1 MRVVRP
7 VAIVLVAFSMI
18 CLACGFFPPVT
29 SAAEAPLL
37 LWETSFDSYPDM
49 GGNGY
54 DVMHDVLPTDDGGAV
69 AAGYAIPPGSHAP
82 GGKPQQA
89 LLVRLDAFG
98 AEVWHTY
105 LGELANDGYEVRR
118 VRQTA
123 DGGFV
128 VVCVAWTPYG
138 PGSAGMYYNTS
149 FVAKLD
155 RAGGEQWRY
164 RFDPLLLDEV
174 GDVDVLPDGSVV
186 AAGRVWTNGGG
197 TSTAVAKISSSGSL
211 LWLRK
216 ELPDYIG
223 NAGRIAVTPDGGFFA
238 TSGGGLAQTLARY
251 APDGGYLWSALIE
264 ELDGE
269 LRLNEKDIH
278 GIIVKSDGGC
288 IVAGATRYN
297 YGATY
302 GPFRP
307 FLATFDARGRQTAT
321 LVVPTLSKWVHAVE
335 RLADGGLVAAEG
347 VEGSNTGP
355 VFIRYDREGNELWR
369 SDFGVLLAGQYIHA
383 IRVTGNG
390 GIVAAG
396 AIRGG
401 GAWAPPDGYVLMT
414 EGMPPDQSSGMG
426 KTGAQ
431 LACEKACHEDHR
443 GWVDLCRANHSPR
456 EITPSARGQCIDA
469 GAERLQQCLERCR

>member
-7 VAIVLVAFSMI
+7 HAVVLVSLFLL
-18 CLACGFFPPVT
+18 CLAIPPGSSIADT
-29 SAAEAPLL
+29 AEAPLL
-37 LWETSFDSYPDM
+37 LWEASFDSYPDM

-54 DVMHDVLPTDDGGAV
+54 DVLHDLVPTEDGGAV

-89 LLVRLDAFG
+89 LLVRLDALG

-105 LGELANDGYEVRR
+105 LGEVANDGYEVRR
-118 VRQTA
+118 VRKTSG
-123 DGGFV
+123 GGFV
-128 VVCVAWTPYG
+128 VACVAWTPFG
-138 PGSAGMYYNTS
+138 FGSAGMYYNTS

-155 RAGGEQWRY
+155 GAGAEQWRY
-164 RFDPLLLDEV
+164 RIAPVLLDEV
-174 GDVDVLPDGSVV
+174 GDIDVLPDGSVV
-186 AAGRVWTNGGG
+186 AAGRVWTAGGG
-197 TSTAVAKISSSGSL
+197 TSTAVAKISSTGSL

-216 ELPDYIG
+216 ELPDYIE
-223 NAGRIAVTPDGGFFA
+223 NVGRIAAAPDGGFFA
-238 TSGGGLAQTLARY
+238 TSSAGYGLTLARY
-251 APDGGYLWSALIE
+251 APDGRYLWSVPVG

-269 LRLNEKDIH
+269 LNLNEKAVH
-278 GIIVKSDGGC
+278 GITVKADGGS

-297 YGATY
+297 YGGSY

-369 SDFGVLLAGQYIHA
+369 SGFGAPLAERYIHA
-383 IRVTGNG
+383 IRVTGKG
-390 GIVAAG
+390 EIVAAG
-396 AIRGG
+396 AIWGIG
-401 GAWAPPDGYVLMT
+401 TWAPLDGYVMMT
-414 EGMPPDQSSGMG
+414 EGMAPDQGSGKG
-426 KTGAQ
+426 KSRVQ
-431 LACEKACHEDHR
+431 PACRKACHEDHR
-443 GWVDLCRANHSPR
+443 QWVDLCLANHNPR
-456 EITPSARGQCIDA
+456 EITPSARGRCVDA
-469 GAERLQQCLERCR
+469 GAERLHRCLKGCR

>member
-1 MRVVRP
+1 M
-7 VAIVLVAFSMI
+7 AIVLVASFLV
-18 CLACGFFPPVT
+18 CLASGLLPTVT

-49 GGNGY
+49 GGYGY
-54 DVMHDVLPTDDGGAV
+54 DVMHDVSPTDDGGAV
-69 AAGYAIPPGSHAP
+69 AAGYATPPGSHVP
-82 GGKPQQA
+82 GGMPQQA

-98 AEVWHTY
+98 TEVWRTY
-105 LGELANDGYEVRR
+105 LGELTNDGYEVRR
-118 VRQTA
+118 IRRTA

-128 VVCVAWTPYG
+128 VVCVAWTPFG
-138 PGSAGMYYNTS
+138 PGAAGMYYNTS

-155 RAGGEQWRY
+155 GAGSERWRY

-186 AAGRVWTNGGG
+186 AAGRVWTPGGG
-197 TSTAVAKISSSGSL
+197 TSTAVAKISSTGSL
-211 LWLRK
+211 LWIRK
-216 ELPDYIG
+216 ELPDHIG
-223 NAGRIAVTPDGGFFA
+223 NVGRIAVTPDGGFFA

-251 APDGGYLWSALIE
+251 APDGGHAWSALIE

-269 LRLNEKDIH
+269 LYLNEKDIH
-278 GIIVKSDGGC
+278 GIAVKADGGC

-297 YGATY
+297 SGATY

-307 FLATFDARGRQTAT
+307 FLATFDARGRQTDT

-369 SDFGVLLAGQYIHA
+369 SDYGVPAAERYIGA
-383 IRVTGNG
+383 IRVTGEG
-390 GIVAAG
+390 GLVAAG
-396 AIRGG
+396 AIRGIG
-401 GAWAPPDGYVLMT
+401 TWAPLDGYVLMT
-414 EGMPPDQSSGMG
+414 EGMAPDHVSGKG
-426 KTGAQ
+426 KTRVQ

-443 GWVDLCRANHSPR
+443 RWVDLCRANHNPR
-456 EITPSARGQCIDA
+456 EITPSARGQCVA
-469 GAERLQQCLERCR
+469 TGAERLQQCLKGCR